1 MSGSRNVLNVARS
14 LSGRAW
20 QARLAH
26 DREALAIAERHQL
39 PEVLGRVLAGR
50 LVLQDQ
56 VAAYLKPTLRGL
68 MPDPSVLSDMEVGAE
83 RIARAIKV
91 GETIGIIG
99 DYDVDGISSTALLA
113 QYLEAAGLKPLMH
126 IPDRLTEGY
135 GPSTA
140 AVESLKAQGASLL
153 LTLDCGAAAHRPIA
167 HARGLGV
174 DVVVVDH
181 HPAGEELPPAVA
193 VINPNRQDDVSGLGQ
208 LSAAGVTMMLMAAV
222 NRCLRR
228 AGFWAARGGEPDL
241 LAGLDLVA
249 LATVCD
255 VMPLVGLNRA
265 FVAQGLKVLAS
276 RHRPGLAALAD
287 AARLNRRP
295 DVHALGFALGPRINA
310 SGRVGSAHAALR
322 LLMTDERGEAAA
334 LAQELERMNRQRQ
347 SIELDVV
354 EAAQFQAQTALERD
368 PDALI
373 LIVAGD
379 NWHPGVLGLVAARL
393 KERHGRPA
401 IALSLDR
408 DAGTASGS
416 GRSIPAVDLGRA
428 VRAAAEAGLLD
439 KGGGHAMAAGL
450 TLATARL
457 EELREF
463 LSAAVG
469 AGGARIGLPALEL
482 DGALTA
488 SGATLDLL
496 ALIERAGPYG
506 SGNPEPVF
514 AFPAHRVAYA
524 DCAGAD
530 HVRCTLIA
538 GDGTRVK
545 AVAFR
550 SLGTEL
556 GEALVS
562 ERAKP
567 LHVAGRLSLD
577 DWNGRHAVQLF
588 IDDAAEI
595 V

>member
-1 MSGSRNVLNVARS
+1 VSGSRNVLNVARS

-20 QARLAH
+20 QARLTH
-26 DREALAIAERHQL
+26 DREALAIAERHEL

-50 LVLQDQ
+50 LVLLDQ

-68 MPDPSVLSDMEVGAE
+68 MPDPSVLSDMELGAE
-83 RIARAIKV
+83 RIARAIKA

-113 QYLEAAGLKPLMH
+113 QYLEAARLKPLMH
-126 IPDRLTEGY
+126 IPDRLSEGY
-135 GPSTA
+135 GPSCS

-167 HARGLGV
+167 HARGLGL

-181 HPAGEELPPAVA
+181 HPAGEELPSALA
-193 VINPNRQDDVSGLGQ
+193 VINPNRLDDVSGLGH

-222 NRCLRR
+222 NRSLRR
-228 AGFWAARGGEPDL
+228 AGFWAASGGEPDL

-287 AARLNRRP
+287 GARLNRRP

-310 SGRVGSAHAALR
+310 SGRVGSAQAALR
-322 LLMTDERGEAAA
+322 LLMTADRGEAAA
-334 LAQELERMNRQRQ
+334 LAQELECMNRQRQ
-347 SIELDVV
+347 AIELDVV
-354 EAAQFQAQTALERD
+354 EAAQAQAQGELERD
-368 PDALI
+368 PDAPI
-373 LIVAGD
+373 LIVAGE
-379 NWHPGVLGLVAARL
+379 NWHPGVLGLVASRL

-401 IALSLDR
+401 IALALDR

-416 GRSIPAVDLGRA
+416 GRSIPGIDLGRA
-428 VRAAAEAGLLD
+428 VRAAAQSGLLD

-450 TLATARL
+450 TLATTRL

-463 LSAAVG
+463 LSAVIAE
-469 AGGARIGLPALEL
+469 AGARIGQSALEL

-496 ALIERAGPYG
+496 TLIERAGPYG

-538 GDGTRVK
+538 GDGTRIK

-567 LHVAGRLSLD
+567 LHVAGRLALD
-577 DWNGRHAVQLF
+577 DWNGRRAVQLF
-588 IDDAAEI
+588 IDDAADI